1 MSSVTLELPDE
12 LARRLKPIADQ
23 LPEILEL
30 GLRELNAAGQSGFQG
45 AAELLE
51 FLAGLPTPEE
61 TLALHPSEA
70 LQERINALLEKS
82 RTQGLAPDEE
92 QDWERYQ
99 YLEHL
104 VRIAKAQALLRTQ
117 APQA

>member
-1 MSSVTLELPDE
+1 MSPITLELPDE
-12 LARRLKPIADQ
+12 LARRLEPVADQ
-23 LPEILEL
+23 LPQILEL
-30 GLRELNAAGQSGFQG
+30 GLRELNAGGQPGFQG

-61 TLALHPSEA
+61 TLALRPSEA
-70 LQERINALLEKS
+70 LQVRIETLLKKS
-82 RTQGLAPDEE
+82 RAEGLTASEE

-104 VRIAKAQALLRTQ
+104 VRIAKAKALLKAQ
-117 APQA
+117 AR

>member
-1 MSSVTLELPDE
+1 MSPITLELPDE
-12 LARRLKPIADQ
+12 LARRLQPMADQ

-30 GLRELNAAGQSGFQG
+30 GLRELNAAGQPGFQG

-51 FLAGLPTPEE
+51 FLAGLPSPEE
-61 TLALHPSEA
+61 ALALRPSPA
-70 LQERINALLEKS
+70 LQGRIDALLEKN
-82 RTQGLAPDEE
+82 RTEGLTTSEE

-104 VRIAKAQALLRTQ
+104 VRIAKGKALLKTQ
-117 APQA
+117 AR